1 MAVVAGE
8 EVKFPEAFMFLE
20 GEAEQVSKCES
31 LLVVCVDEEVGVD
44 DASGG
49 VSLMTA
55 CGVEVC
61 RRIQCERACAQT
73 SARRKSWPWIV
84 AETLECRAQP

>member
-1 MAVVAGE
+1 MKKLGSMMRA
-8 EVKFPEAFMFLE
+8 
-20 GEAEQVSKCES
+20 
-31 LLVVCVDEEVGVD
+31 
-44 DASGG
+44 G

-73 SARRKSWPWIV
+73 SARRESWPWIV
-84 AETLECRAQP
+84 AETLNSII